1 MKNKR
6 LSRLVNLGMAVL
18 LVSAMVSG
26 IFAGEVYG
34 DAMEQESNIPEMKT
48 TAVWTDEENFR
59 AELAVE
65 ITGLKEWMDAYNKR
79 EDAKSEEEEEKQS
92 EKSEVSEKP
101 EDQTEKNG
109 TPEISEDQ
117 LENNGPTEKPEEQP
131 EKSGIPG
138 ISEEQSGESE
148 KEFLEETAKES
159 SEASAEKPVKESSQ
173 KYPEE
178 TSKDFSEESPEEFSE
193 TRSEETAKEA
203 EADVIAEISPYRPTC
218 RRMTIAG
225 VTEDSSEKMYA
236 AGKVYA
242 AGMVD
247 AAETVYVAE
256 MVKAVKSVT
265 DVRSVSE
272 KFFGSNQEESTE
284 LILDAWI
291 SQYFYVPEEELPENC
306 SSRILMLPGEEEEP
320 VAVTEV
326 VWIFPEEEIVDKSS
340 VSIPLILKEEYRYC
354 EKVRQLEVLVK
365 TEENGSIENPTEE
378 TEKSTGGLTLSVS
391 GESQPEILL
400 TEINP
405 VFLET
410 PVTMADY
417 TISVKTDKENP
428 KAGETLSYM
437 VTVTNTGSQPLPL
450 ITLESSLSPSE
461 LPCSWSSEEG
471 QETDVTG
478 RTVILTDLKPG
489 EIRQAACRVKLP
501 EDQSEPVVNRIT
513 ASAQK
518 ASDSETLLVR
528 DVTLKTAVTPLK
540 VDFAVSKSAD
550 RTVAGPGDTITY
562 QICIRNTGERT
573 LHSVLSTERFQME
586 NIQAQ
591 FVKKDGVLLSSD
603 KTQALITEIPPGEVF
618 SLDAVVT
625 LPEDLKSGELLNQVL
640 VKTRETGDKVVQT
653 TAAVQILEMT
663 PTPSPENASADEQG
677 GTENTSEN
685 SGYQALDA
693 PKTSDDSNPAFW
705 LIMLG
710 TAFFA
715 SAGIWGYHQFRK
727 KQ

>member
-6 LSRLVNLGMAVL
+6 LCRLGNLGMAVL
-18 LVSAMVSG
+18 LISGMVSS

-159 SEASAEKPVKESSQ
+159 SEASAEKLVKESSQ

-291 SQYFYVPEEELPENC
+291 SQYFYVL
-306 SSRILMLPGEEEEP
+306 
-320 VAVTEV
+320 
-326 VWIFPEEEIVDKSS
+326 
-340 VSIPLILKEEYRYC
+340 LI
-354 EKVRQLEVLVK
+354 
-365 TEENGSIENPTEE
+365 
-378 TEKSTGGLTLSVS
+378 
-391 GESQPEILL
+391 
-400 TEINP
+400 
-405 VFLET
+405 
-410 PVTMADY
+410 
-417 TISVKTDKENP
+417 
-428 KAGETLSYM
+428 
-437 VTVTNTGSQPLPL
+437 
-450 ITLESSLSPSE
+450 
-461 LPCSWSSEEG
+461 
-471 QETDVTG
+471 
-478 RTVILTDLKPG
+478 
-489 EIRQAACRVKLP
+489 
-501 EDQSEPVVNRIT
+501 
-513 ASAQK
+513 
-518 ASDSETLLVR
+518 
-528 DVTLKTAVTPLK
+528 
-540 VDFAVSKSAD
+540 
-550 RTVAGPGDTITY
+550 
-562 QICIRNTGERT
+562 
-573 LHSVLSTERFQME
+573 
-586 NIQAQ
+586 
-591 FVKKDGVLLSSD
+591 
-603 KTQALITEIPPGEVF
+603 
-618 SLDAVVT
+618 
-625 LPEDLKSGELLNQVL
+625 
-640 VKTRETGDKVVQT
+640 
-653 TAAVQILEMT
+653 
-663 PTPSPENASADEQG
+663 
-677 GTENTSEN
+677 
-685 SGYQALDA
+685 
-693 PKTSDDSNPAFW
+693 
-705 LIMLG
+705 
-710 TAFFA
+710 
-715 SAGIWGYHQFRK
+715 
-727 KQ
+727 